1 MTTSALKARAAYL
14 RETLTRLN
22 LEYHVWDQPTVSDAE
37 YDVLFHELLA
47 LEQEHPE
54 LKTPDSPTRRVG
66 APPREGFQQVTHRV
80 PMLSLN
86 NGFSRE
92 DVAAFH
98 RRLTEGMTNPE
109 ACEYCCEPKLDGL
122 AVSLTYRAGVLVEG
136 ATRGDGERGEQVTAN
151 LCTIRSIPLKLPL
164 ASPPPLLEVRGEVL
178 MQKADFEALNRRQLE
193 QGEKPFA
200 NPRNAAAGSLRQLDS
215 AVTAARPLTFFAYGV
230 GDAEGLELPAT
241 QGALLDFLAT
251 LSFKVSTLRQVAHG
265 LEGLMDY
272 YARIQNQRAQLP
284 FEIDGV
290 VYKLNDFDLQK
301 RAGFVSRAPRFAL
314 AHKFP
319 AEQART
325 RITGIEIQVGRTGAL
340 TPVARLEPVAVGG
353 VTVSNA
359 TLHNEDEIRRKD
371 DVRVG
376 DTVWVRRAGDVIP
389 EVVSVDL
396 GLRPEGSVSFQ
407 MPTRC
412 PECGSLV
419 VREPDQAVCRCS
431 GGLYCPAQRKQ
442 ALIHFAQ
449 RRAMDIEGLGDKRV
463 DQLVEAGLI
472 KTPADLYQLRSQ
484 RERLLELEGMAQLS
498 VDNLLEA
505 IDQSRQVS
513 LQRFVFALG
522 IHHVGEATARDLSR
536 YFGQMPALMQAS
548 VEEYQR
554 VPDVGPVV
562 AESLHDFFA
571 EPHNREVLERLIPE
585 LQLQAP
591 VQNQAT
597 AWAGKT
603 FVLTG
608 TLSRYTRDEARA
620 LIEERGGKVAGS
632 VSAKTA
638 FVVAGVE
645 AGSKL
650 EKAREL
656 GVTVLTEAEFIERL
670 EQENG
675 S

>member
-1 MTTSALKARAAYL
+1 LTPTPIQTRAGWL
-14 RETLTRLN
+14 RERITQLN
-22 LEYHVWDQPTVSDAE
+22 LEYYVWDQPTASDAE
-37 YDVLFHELLA
+37 YDVLFRELLE
-47 LEQEHPE
+47 LEQAHPE

-66 APPREGFQQVTHRV
+66 APPREGFLQVTHRV

-92 DVAAFH
+92 EVAAFH
-98 RRLTEGMTNPE
+98 RRLSEELDQPDRF
-109 ACEYCCEPKLDGL
+109 EYCCEPKLDGL
-122 AVSLTYRAGVLVEG
+122 AVSLTYRDGVLVEG
-136 ATRGDGERGEQVTAN
+136 ATRGDGEQGEQVTAN

-164 ASPPPLLEVRGEVL
+164 DAPPELLEVRGEVL
-178 MQKADFEALNRRQLE
+178 MQKADFEALNRRQQDL
-193 QGEKPFA
+193 GEKPFA

-215 AVTAARPLTFFAYGV
+215 AITAQRPLTFFAYGV
-230 GDAEGLELPAT
+230 GSCEGLILPAT
-241 QGALLDFLAT
+241 QSELLDLLQSLT
-251 LSFKVSTLRQVAHG
+251 FKVSGLRRVACG

-272 YARIQNQRAQLP
+272 YHWVEVQRPELP

-290 VYKLNDFDLQK
+290 VYKVNAFEAQK

-325 RITGIEIQVGRTGAL
+325 RILDIEVQVGRTGAL

-371 DVRVG
+371 NVRVG

-396 GLRPEGSVSFQ
+396 GLRPEQSQPFT
-407 MPTRC
+407 MPSHC

-419 VREPDQAVCRCS
+419 VREPDQAVSRCS

-449 RRAMDIEGLGDKRV
+449 RRAMDIEGLGDRRV
-463 DQLVEAGLI
+463 DQLVDAGLV
-472 KTPADLYQLRSQ
+472 KTPADLYDLAQQ
-484 RERLLELEGMAQLS
+484 RHALLQLEGMAELS
-498 VDNLLEA
+498 VDNLLGA
-505 IDQSRQVS
+505 IDKSRDAP
-513 LQRFVFALG
+513 LQRFIFALG
-522 IHHVGEATARDLSR
+522 IHHVGEATARDLAR
-536 YFGQMPALMQAS
+536 HFGQMEGLIKAS
-548 VEEYQR
+548 VEDHQK
-554 VPDVGPVV
+554 VSDVGPVV
-562 AESLHDFFA
+562 AASLHDFFA
-571 EPHNREVLERLIPE
+571 EPHNREVVERLM
-585 LQLQAP
+585 LALRLSAP
-591 VQNQAT
+591 VQNAAT
-597 AWAGKT
+597 PWAGQT
-603 FVLTG
+603 VVLTG
-608 TLSRYTRDEARA
+608 TLSGLTRDEARA
-620 LIEERGGKVAGS
+620 LIEQRGGKVAGS
-632 VSAKTA
+632 VSAKTT

-650 EKAREL
+650 ERAREL
-656 GVTVLTEAEFIERL
+656 GVRVLSEAEFMESL